1 MLLVGDGAWGSGDGG
16 AFVLKLAGGFPVCFF
31 RVNFGYDRE
40 TASITR
46 CRYAARAIR
55 VDDMIS
61 RQVRPL
67 SGRGDERYRGRCA
80 DPGLCPTRAKM
91 LFCII
96 S

>member
-46 CRYAARAIR
+46 CRYAARAR
-55 VDDMIS
+55 ALRRSWTLPHTGENAFLYNLMSS
-61 RQVRPL
+61 RQILRP
-67 SGRGDERYRGRCA
+67 
-80 DPGLCPTRAKM
+80 AKWQA
-91 LFCII
+91 
-96 S
+96 